1 MQTPSGMSEIMQ
13 QASQATPSQQVAT
26 AQPGRPPRR
35 LALSPAVRARREGLW
50 LPAQLAIEEW
60 SEIGL
65 QIAMIGDSSAWW
77 LGDWLVYGKKRYP
90 DRYKQAISATALDYQ
105 TLRNYA
111 WVCRRFPIPRRHPA
125 LSFQHHAEVAS
136 LTPDQQDE
144 WLGKAEALDWSLHAL
159 RRELKAGA
167 VGRRKR
173 ESDQLIVKLPATSA
187 QQERWRLAATA
198 SGADI
203 EKWIVMILDDAA
215 ETAETAET
223 AGPDNAPSQPEGIA
237 S

>member
-1 MQTPSGMSEIMQ
+1 MAHHAGQTAGSHGGT
-13 QASQATPSQQVAT
+13 AATVPQVAPRQTRAT
-26 AQPGRPPRR
+26 ASAPRR
-35 LALSPAVRARREGLW
+35 VPVLTTRVGLQMPAKMAYDEWERAGR
-50 LPAQLAIEEW
+50 QLADV
-60 SEIGL
+60 L
-65 QIAMIGDSSAWW
+65 DSSSWW